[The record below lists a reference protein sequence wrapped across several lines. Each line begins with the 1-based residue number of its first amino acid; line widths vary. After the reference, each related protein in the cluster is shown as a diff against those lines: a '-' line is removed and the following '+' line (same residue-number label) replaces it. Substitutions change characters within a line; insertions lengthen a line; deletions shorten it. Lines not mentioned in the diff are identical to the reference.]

1 MTTYQGGKKR
11 IGKRIYQVIKLI
23 ENDLYPGEKLD
34 YFEPFIGMGGVM
46 RHFGKEND
54 NDRKLYACDY
64 NKDLILLWKEL
75 QKGWKPQKKCS
86 KEKYEKLKNSKE
98 HSAERAFIGIVA
110 SWGGI
115 FFQNYRLDY
124 KKDKDFLGE
133 GYRGL
138 MDIKPDMENVKFF
151 NASSYDEFEPKNFLI
166 YCDPPYKD
174 NNLNSKY
181 FKNFDHDKFWN
192 VMRKWSKNNL
202 VIISESTAPKD
213 FKKIWCT
220 TSTSTNISGTIKY
233 KDCLYIHEKYLKK
246 IENKIL
252 KEIKNIL

>member
-11 IGKRIYQVIKLI
+11 IGKKIYQVISLI
-23 ENDLYPGEKLD
+23 EKEIYPNEKLP

-46 RHFGKEND
+46 RHFGHD
-54 NDRKLYACDY
+54 NDRDLYACDY
-64 NKDLILLWKEL
+64 NKDLILMWKSL
-75 QKGWKPQKKCS
+75 QNGWKPPKECS
-86 KEKYEKLKNSKE
+86 KEKYEKLKKSKK

-124 KKDKDFLGE
+124 NKDKDFMGE

-138 MDIKPDMENVKFF
+138 MDIKPDIKNVKFLS
-151 NASSYDEFEPKNFLI
+151 AKSYDEFEPKNLLI
-166 YCDPPYKD
+166 YCDPPYKG

-181 FKNFDHDKFWN
+181 FTEFSHDKFWE
-192 VMRKWSKNNL
+192 VMREWSKNNL
-202 VIISESTAPKD
+202 VVISESTAPND

-220 TSTSTNISGTIKY
+220 TSRSTNTSKTIKY
-233 KDCLYIHEKYLKK
+233 PDCLYIHEKYFKLLSKKLLKT
-246 IENKIL
+246 
-252 KEIKNIL
+252 IKNV